1 MQIKWIEDFLT
12 LTDTHAFSRA
22 AARRNVSQPTFSRH
36 IQALEDWLG
45 VELIDRSMQGVH
57 LTAAGRIFRG
67 FAADLLR
74 RTYDMRT
81 VLRGQAPGSA
91 ETVHFSVAH
100 TLSLFFFPP
109 WLSRLKDEMGNVIAR
124 VSSVNISE
132 GADALAEGGTELLII
147 YHHPQLPV
155 LLDPERF
162 EHQVLATDVMRPF
175 SAPNREGKPRFRLPG
190 TAEHPLPFLAYSP
203 GTYLAHTVEMILFN
217 ANQRGYLE
225 RSFDTHM
232 AEALKAMLIEGH
244 GIAWLPESCVGREV
258 AQQTLVAAGTAE
270 WCGSLE
276 IRLYRARENRNPRV
290 ERIWSFFRKH
300 ANSGIDSSAQPADT
314 HSA

>member
-12 LTDTHAFSRA
+12 LTDTHAFSCA
-22 AARRNVSQPTFSRH
+22 AERRNVSQPTFSRH
-36 IQALEDWLG
+36 IQALEQWLG

-57 LTAAGRIFRG
+57 LTAAGRIFRS

-81 VLRGQAPGSA
+81 VLRGQIPGSA

-109 WLSRLKDEMGNVIAR
+109 WLSQLKAEMRNVIAR

-132 GADALAEGGTELLII
+132 GASALAEGGTELLII

-155 LLDPERF
+155 LLDPQRF
-162 EHQVLATDVMRPF
+162 EHQVLAKDVMRPY
-175 SAPNREGKPRFRLPG
+175 SAPNAEGKPRFKLPG
-190 TAEHPLPFLAYSP
+190 TPDHPLPFLAYSSS
-203 GTYLAHTVEMILFN
+203 TYLAHTVEMILFN
-217 ANQRGYLE
+217 ANQRCHLE

-232 AEALKAMLIEGH
+232 SEALKAMVLEGH
-244 GIAWLPESCVGREV
+244 GIAWLPDSCVSKEL
-258 AQQTLVAAGTAE
+258 AQQSLITAGVENWWCTLEV
-270 WCGSLE
+270 
-276 IRLYRARENRNPRV
+276 RLYRSRENTNPLV
-290 ERIWSFFRKH
+290 DRIWSFFKKRSVPEKPE
-300 ANSGIDSSAQPADT
+300 AGMLKRS
-314 HSA
+314 

>member
-22 AARRNVSQPTFSRH
+22 AERRNVSQPTFSRH
-36 IQALEDWLG
+36 IQALEHWLG

-81 VLRGQAPGSA
+81 VLRGQSPGSA

-109 WLSRLKDEMGNVIAR
+109 WLSQLKAEMRNVIAR

-132 GADALAEGGTELLII
+132 GASALAEGATELLII

-155 LLDPERF
+155 LLNPERF
-162 EHQVLATDVMRPF
+162 EHQVLAKDVMRPF
-175 SAPNREGKPRFRLPG
+175 SAPNKEGKPRFKLPG
-190 TAEHPLPFLAYSP
+190 TQDHPIPFLAYSSS
-203 GTYLAHTVEMILFN
+203 TYLAHTVEMILFN
-217 ANQRGYLE
+217 ANQRCHLE

-232 AEALKAMLIEGH
+232 SEALKAMVIEGH
-244 GIAWLPESCVGREV
+244 GIAWLPESCVSKERAQRALVDAGAQNWCCTLEV
-258 AQQTLVAAGTAE
+258 
-270 WCGSLE
+270 
-276 IRLYRARENRNPRV
+276 RLYRSRENTNPLV
-290 ERIWSFFRKH
+290 DRIWSFFKKR
-300 ANSGIDSSAQPADT
+300 SGQEPSGTDNAPRE
-314 HSA
+314 